1 LKIINKRQ
9 EVTFYYILSCFLFLF
24 LFFLFEHYIQ
34 NDDEKEK
41 SRRDL
46 KDKGV
51 IKYKII
57 IAIIIDI

>member
-24 LFFLFEHYIQ
+24 LFEHYIQ
-34 NDDEKEK
+34 NDDGKKK

-57 IAIIIDI
+57 IIARIIDI